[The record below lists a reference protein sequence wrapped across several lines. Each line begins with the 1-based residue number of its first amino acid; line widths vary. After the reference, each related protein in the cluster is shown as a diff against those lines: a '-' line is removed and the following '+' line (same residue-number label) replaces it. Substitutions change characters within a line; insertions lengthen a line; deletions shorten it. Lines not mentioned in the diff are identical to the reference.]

1 MPALM
6 NQAFI
11 TQAQL
16 QEILGSLA
24 KLNIQSEDKENEQ
37 ANLGLSDAESQFMKV
52 HCIDLIKAKLADKAL
67 KKEVEAP

>member
-37 ANLGLSDAESQFMKV
+37 ANLGLSDAESQFMKA